1 MRSKLEF
8 ILGYIVN
15 TIVDKA
21 VLWPFYYP
29 IIFLMKEV
37 RADRVVQSNGITI
50 LALNVNRFRGDLE
63 VLAQSGFKVYKMP
76 YKWQTRIFHAYKDRN
91 LRGQFN
97 APSANSSIYIDRE
110 RVRKYLSRLLK
121 EIFLK
126 KDIDCIISAGL
137 FYNQDLDWG
146 AVSVKLG
153 YPYIVFHRENL
164 IVNKDLYVDFVKWAK
179 YLNKIEFVGT
189 SIVFHNK
196 IIKGIYDKYSG
207 VNSDRIHALGSLRM
221 DKYISDTKS
230 KKNRNNNKRIVLF
243 HFASFNAIFT
253 NRKENFGWHKLHDKV
268 HTSFVELSV
277 ENPGIEFVIKH
288 KGVGWKE
295 TEKLLNDLDAFN
307 ISNLKIYGDSSC
319 NNAQK
324 LILESDVVTGF
335 CSTALLEAAI
345 AGKAIVYP
353 LFDEANDERYSDF
366 LCFSDSLN
374 MFDVATSKDEY
385 KELIVKRMKYSV
397 VSKKVMRLRK
407 LQFEKNVS
415 SLNSDALQKYS
426 ELIISEV
433 KDSNPEKITDKTI
446 KNML

>member
-288 KGVGWKE
+288 KGVDWRV
-295 TEKLLNDLDAFN
+295 TEELLRNMHAFKLN
-307 ISNLKIYGDSSC
+307 NLKIYGPSYDS
-319 NNAQK
+319 QK
-324 LILESDVVTGF
+324 LILESDVLTGF
-335 CSTALLEAAI
+335 SSTAVLEAGI
-345 AGKAIVYP
+345 TGKPVVYP
-353 LFDEANDERYSDF
+353 LFSEASNIDYKDF
-366 LCFSDSLN
+366 IYFSENLSK
-374 MFDVATSKDEY
+374 MFDVAVSRNIY
-385 KELIVKRMKYSV
+385 KQLIIKRYKNSAVSELAMKYRR
-397 VSKKVMRLRK
+397 ME
-407 LQFEKNVS
+407 FERNVS
-415 SLNSDALQKYS
+415 PLKANSL
-426 ELIISEV
+426 ELYTNLLFE
-433 KDSNPEKITDKTI
+433 ITSR
-446 KNML
+446 